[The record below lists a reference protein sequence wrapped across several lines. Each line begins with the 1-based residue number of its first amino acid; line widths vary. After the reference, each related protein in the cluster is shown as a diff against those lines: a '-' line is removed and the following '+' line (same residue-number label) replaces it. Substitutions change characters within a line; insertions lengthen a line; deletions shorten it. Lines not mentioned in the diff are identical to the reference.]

1 MRVKYLDGM
10 VPVGVDCHVAVD
22 AIEALGPYAG
32 SVPVGGHV
40 LDATGG
46 KPVRSRLRLKSG
58 LDVFSPFTAETV
70 VKRVREARRRA
81 ERT

>member
-22 AIEALGPYAG
+22 AIEALGPYTG
-32 SVPVGGHV
+32 PVPVGGNV
-40 LDATGG
+40 LNATGG
-46 KPVRSRLRLKSG
+46 KPARSRLRLRSG

-70 VKRVREARRRA
+70 VKRIRMASK
-81 ERT
+81 